1 MVTQMNTK
9 RILIFLAFAFGITST
24 ASLVLRLTVG
34 RDDLLKASILAN
46 LIFTIWTPAL
56 ANVITRL
63 ITKEGWGHLMM
74 RFNLRRGWRFY
85 LAAWLLPCLAIIV
98 GAVLYYIVFPQYY
111 DTNLAEM
118 RRQLAFLPP
127 LATWAPAASSW
138 AVFLALMLYIM
149 IILMPA
155 YTLIEFG
162 EEFGWRAYLL
172 PKLMQHFTKTSLGSP
187 APANGQYA
195 AAARKASLLIGVI
208 WWLWHLP
215 GRIMFNPEFSI
226 VPELVSL
233 VVLCSLSLML
243 SWVTLSS
250 GSMWPAAVGH
260 ASHNNSLAYPMYS
273 LKGPGNLLLGP
284 VGGLIGSIGYF
295 VLGLVL
301 LFNRKAFAGET
312 EIRSENEPAIG
323 RAEATIT

>member
-1 MVTQMNTK
+1 MNTK
-9 RILIFLAFAFGITST
+9 RILIFLAFAFGITWT
-24 ASLVLRLTVG
+24 ATLTLRLTVG
-34 RDDLLKASILAN
+34 RNDLLKATMLAN

-56 ANVITRL
+56 ANVFTRL
-63 ITKEGWGHLMM
+63 ITKEGWGHLML
-74 RFNLRRGWRFY
+74 RLNLRRGWRFY

-98 GAVLYYIVFPQYY
+98 GATLYYIVFPQSY
-111 DTNLAEM
+111 DTNLTEM

-127 LATWAPAASSW
+127 LATWAPTASSW

-149 IILMPA
+149 IVLMPA

-172 PKLMQHFTKTSLGSP
+172 PKLMQHFTKTSP
-187 APANGQYA
+187 ADTAPIYGQYA

-226 VPELVSL
+226 VPELVSI

-243 SWVTLSS
+243 SWVTLRS

-260 ASHNNSLAYPMYS
+260 AAHNNSLAYPMYS
-273 LKGPGNLLLGP
+273 LKGPANLLLGP
-284 VGGLIGSIGYF
+284 AGGLIGSIGYF
-295 VLGLVL
+295 VLGLVMF
-301 LFNRKAFAGET
+301 FNRKAFAGET
-312 EIRSENEPAIG
+312 AAQPESAPVVVSA
-323 RAEATIT
+323 